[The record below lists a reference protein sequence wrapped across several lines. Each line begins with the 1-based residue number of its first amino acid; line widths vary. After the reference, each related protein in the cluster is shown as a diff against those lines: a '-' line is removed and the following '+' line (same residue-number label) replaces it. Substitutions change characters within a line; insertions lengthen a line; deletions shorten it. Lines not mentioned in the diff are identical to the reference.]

1 MNQIKTVVNKLFTRY
16 LLVTNTLTCGGL
28 LAVGDVVTQRIEWLD
43 VEDEG
48 KKKHNW
54 GRTGT
59 IIIKKPGVKI
69 GVHNCKLIFLV
80 LNQTYKS

>member
-43 VEDEG
+43 VKDAS

-54 GRTGT
+54 ARTGKILMSTVFT
-59 IIIKKPGVKI
+59 IKI
-69 GVHNCKLIFLV
+69 W
-80 LNQTYKS
+80 T